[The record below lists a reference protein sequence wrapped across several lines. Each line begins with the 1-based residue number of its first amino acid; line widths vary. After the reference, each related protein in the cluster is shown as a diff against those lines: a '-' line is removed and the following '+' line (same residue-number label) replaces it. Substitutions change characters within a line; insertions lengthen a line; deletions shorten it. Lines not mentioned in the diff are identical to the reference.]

1 MSLPPH
7 PAPRPGASNHS
18 PGAPR
23 LRPPAIFGRGERRKS
38 RPVDFNSGRE
48 KNWPVEFFSF
58 DAGYIRRLTD
68 GDPATEQHFVGYFET
83 LLFVKLR
90 FRLRSAGEVEELRQ
104 EVFLR
109 VLRALRQGAG
119 VRHPER
125 FGAFVNSV
133 CNNLVLEHYRQKR
146 RAAQFDEHMPERR
159 DSTVDLEGQL
169 LSRETQ
175 QKVRALIGELS
186 SKDRSILRAVL
197 LEERDKDEVC
207 RELGVDRGYLRVLLH
222 RARSRF
228 RQLIMRPKALTAT
241 Y

>member
-7 PAPRPGASNHS
+7 PAAIPGDSNRPAASQLRPHS
-18 PGAPR
+18 P
-23 LRPPAIFGRGERRKS
+23 FGRGEGRKS
-38 RPVDFNSGRE
+38 RPAEFNSGHE
-48 KNWPVEFFSF
+48 KNRPIEFFSF
-58 DAGYIRRLTD
+58 DADYIRKLTG
-68 GDPATEQHFVGYFET
+68 GDAATEQHFVSYFET

-90 FRLRSAGEVEELRQ
+90 YRLRSREEVEELRQ

-109 VLRALRQGAG
+109 VLRALRQGTG

-146 RAAQFDEHMPERR
+146 RATQFDEHMPDRR
-159 DSTVDLEGQL
+159 DSTVDLEGEL
-169 LSRETQ
+169 LSRETRER
-175 QKVRALIGELS
+175 VRALIGELS
-186 SKDRSILRAVL
+186 ASDRGILRAVL

-228 RQLIMRPKALTAT
+228 RLLITRPKALSAS